1 MKRIAFVVLWLA
13 AGPAVAHHPGDR
25 IDEVMAGKEPAF
37 EATDATEPPELRV
50 VTAGGQYLQLEEF
63 ADQIIT
69 LSFVRGGCGETC
81 AAQQAALGEVRQ
93 NLEATPMREMVT
105 FLTVRPSEDLPAG
118 AGAGNRLVVAPG
130 SGSVADQ
137 IDTYAALSSRH
148 EDAPLVHIID
158 RGSRHAAIFH
168 GSGFGPL
175 NMTLYINGLTNAPA
189 ASDPGLLDR
198 VLGIFW

>member
-13 AGPAVAHHPGDR
+13 TGPALAHHPGDR

-37 EATDATEPPELRV
+37 EATDATDLPELQAVAAEGRN
-50 VTAGGQYLQLEEF
+50 LQLEAF
-63 ADQIIT
+63 ADQIIV
-69 LSFVRGGCGETC
+69 LSFVRDDCGEAC

-93 NLEATPMREMVT
+93 NLEATPMREMVM
-105 FLTVRPSEDLPAG
+105 FLTVRPSGDLPAG
-118 AGAGNRLVVAPG
+118 ADAGNRLVVALG
-130 SGSVADQ
+130 SGSLADQ
-137 IDTYAALSSRH
+137 INAYAALSSRH

-168 GSGFGPL
+168 GSGFDPL

-189 ASDPGLLDR
+189 ASGPALLDR
-198 VLGIFW
+198 VMGIFW